1 MTLIEIKD
9 EMAPELDVYSRL
21 TGAELRSKKDPS
33 QGIFI
38 AESPMVIEVALKMGY
53 TPISLLTDKRLM
65 EIGGVERVVGA
76 VRNLDVPIYTAERDL
91 LTSITGFELTRG
103 ALAAFKRPAPKSPE
117 EVTRGAERIAVLEN
131 ITDSTNVGAIFRSA
145 AALGIDAVLT
155 TPSCCDPLSR
165 RAVRV
170 SMGTVLQVP
179 FAEIGTSPAVW
190 QERGTDILRELGF
203 KSAALALTNR
213 SVSISDSALD
223 AEDRLALIL
232 GTEGNGLYD
241 STINSADYTVKI
253 PMFHGV
259 DSLNV
264 GAAAAVAFWQ
274 LSARKKESEA
284 DRGEK

>member
-9 EMAPELDVYSRL
+9 EGAHELDVYSRL

-33 QGIFI
+33 QGVFI

-53 TPISLLTDKRLM
+53 KPLSLLTDKRLL
-65 EIGGVERVVGA
+65 EIGGVERVVEKL
-76 VRNLDVPIYTAERDL
+76 RDTDVPIYTADREL
-91 LTSITGFELTRG
+91 LSSITGFELTRG
-103 ALAAFKRPAPKSPE
+103 ALAAFSRPEPRSAE
-117 EVTRGAERIAVLEN
+117 EVTRGAKRIAVLEN
-131 ITDSTNVGAIFRSA
+131 VTDATNVGAIFRSA

-179 FAEIGTSPAVW
+179 FAEIGKSPDDWRQNGA
-190 QERGTDILRELGF
+190 ELLRSLGF
-203 KSAALALTNR
+203 KSAALALTDR
-213 SVSISDSALD
+213 SVSISDRALD
-223 AEDRLALIL
+223 SEDRLALIL
-232 GTEGNGLYD
+232 GTEGDGLYK
-241 STINSADYTVKI
+241 STIDSADYTVMI

-274 LSARKKESEA
+274 LSARRKEAEA
-284 DRGEK
+284 DRRGE